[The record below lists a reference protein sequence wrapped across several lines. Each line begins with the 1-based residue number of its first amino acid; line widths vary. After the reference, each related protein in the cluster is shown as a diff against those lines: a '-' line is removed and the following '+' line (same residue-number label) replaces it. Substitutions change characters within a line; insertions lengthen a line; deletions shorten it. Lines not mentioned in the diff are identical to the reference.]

1 MGWQIYPWPSW
12 LELDPYNASAF
23 GAALRARLTPFLTR
37 MQAEN
42 GAPPTHRRRGVH
54 QSLAC
59 ICSRFMA
66 HLEQCILSAVSAVS
80 SFGNRAVH
88 LLQLQHAS

>member
-54 QSLAC
+54 L
-59 ICSRFMA
+59 CSRFMA

-80 SFGNRAVH
+80 SAGNRAVH
-88 LLQLQHAS
+88 LLKLHAS

>member
-54 QSLAC
+54 LLE
-59 ICSRFMA
+59 IHGTSRAM
-66 HLEQCILSAVSAVS
+66 HLERRERREQRWQSSSA
-80 SFGNRAVH
+80 
-88 LLQLQHAS
+88 LLKLHAS